1 MKDSC
6 CVSIIIDDEHRE
18 NFPID
23 QLDNIDKI
31 CDELIAKYKI
41 NYDIKEKL
49 CKKLKTY
56 IITTHKNEKSLN
68 PKVKKIISRLY
79 SNENNKT
86 KCNDKQIE
94 ETKTLCSSPKI
105 ISEQIKNNY
114 SKNKK
119 EIINTQI
126 SRILKYV
133 NEIAQCKQ
141 FTINEYNS
149 RCSSKNRTQKRKSS
163 KSSLKFI
170 DRDLQRETQNDLFI
184 PNVKYQNSF
193 NNELNLH
200 LNNTELKKTNL
211 DFTTSRVIPTK
222 DSYAE
227 IYKNQILLNS
237 MINNSTVSVRTRPLS
252 KSLTSRIKTING
264 TASKNKSN
272 DNLYQI
278 KENESSSM
286 KVKDSK
292 VITITNVTNDT
303 QKREKEEKEMIK
315 REKLKKDL
323 KDNGSKDRIQKK
335 IKEINDNMPDGFM
348 KLFQEEKK
356 TKLKK
361 QKNKEKIEE
370 IENYFTPTIN
380 QKSKDICM
388 KNKNRNSNCVSR
400 LYSNKNKKEKKF
412 ERIGS
417 SPSYSTKTISS
428 PYNSNKNFYSS
439 KSIILNNDKQRIREI
454 KSEQELIKNC
464 EEHNKKRN
472 NLRKNSLHQC
482 EKHLNHYKL
491 NNFKNIYEQLA
502 QYNIQEIDID
512 KVKIDKE
519 IKEKLVCP
527 VLHILKARNLEFN
540 FQNFYMLCN
549 ELLSYVEKESL

>member
-23 QLDNIDKI
+23 KLDNIDKI
-31 CDELIAKYKI
+31 CEDLIVKYKI
-41 NYDIKEKL
+41 NSDIKDKL

-68 PKVKKIISRLY
+68 PKVKEIINRLY
-79 SNENNKT
+79 NDEKIKT
-86 KCNDKQIE
+86 KNKNKQIE
-94 ETKTLCSSPKI
+94 ETKTICSSPKI
-105 ISEQIKNNY
+105 LNEQIKNNY
-114 SKNKK
+114 SKNKR

-133 NEIAQCKQ
+133 NEVDQCKQ

-149 RCSSKNRTQKRKSS
+149 RRSSKNRTQKRKSI

-170 DRDLQRETQNDLFI
+170 DRDLQREAQNDLFI

-193 NNELNLH
+193 NNELNLN

-211 DFTTSRVIPTK
+211 DFTTSRIIPTK

-278 KENESSSM
+278 KENESSSI
-286 KVKDSK
+286 KGKDSK
-292 VITITNVTNDT
+292 VITITNVTNET
-303 QKREKEEKEMIK
+303 QRREKEEKEKIK
-315 REKLKKDL
+315 REQLKKDL
-323 KDNGSKDRIQKK
+323 KSNKDRIQKK
-335 IKEINDNMPDGFM
+335 IKEINDNMPDGFV

-361 QKNKEKIEE
+361 EKNKEKIEE

-380 QKSKDICM
+380 QRSKEICL

-400 LYSNKNKKEKKF
+400 LFSQSKKETKKF

-417 SPSYSTKTISS
+417 SPSYNTIQNKTISS
-428 PYNSNKNFYSS
+428 PYTTNKHFYSS
-439 KSIILNNDKQRIREI
+439 KSIILDKQRIREKKI
-454 KSEQELIKNC
+454 EEELIKNC

-540 FQNFYMLCN
+540 FQNFYILCN

>member
-23 QLDNIDKI
+23 KLDNIDKI
-31 CDELIAKYKI
+31 CGDLIVKYKI
-41 NYDIKEKL
+41 NSDIKDKL

-68 PKVKKIISRLY
+68 TKAKEIINRLY
-79 SNENNKT
+79 NEEMIKAKNQN
-86 KCNDKQIE
+86 KQIE
-94 ETKTLCSSPKI
+94 ETKTICSSPKI
-105 ISEQIKNNY
+105 INEHNNNNY

-133 NEIAQCKQ
+133 NEVDQCKQ

-149 RCSSKNRTQKRKSS
+149 RHSSKNRTQKRKSI

-170 DRDLQRETQNDLFI
+170 DRDLQREAQNDLFI

-211 DFTTSRVIPTK
+211 DFTTSRIIPTK

-278 KENESSSM
+278 KEKESSSI
-286 KVKDSK
+286 KGKDSK
-292 VITITNVTNDT
+292 VITITTVTNET
-303 QKREKEEKEMIK
+303 LKREKEEKEKIK
-315 REKLKKDL
+315 REQLKNDL
-323 KDNGSKDRIQKK
+323 KVNNDRIKK
-335 IKEINDNMPDGFM
+335 NIKEINDNMPDGFV

-370 IENYFTPTIN
+370 KENYFTPTIN
-380 QKSKDICM
+380 QRSKEICL
-388 KNKNRNSNCVSR
+388 KNKNRNTNCVSR
-400 LYSNKNKKEKKF
+400 LFSQSKKETKKF

-417 SPSYSTKTISS
+417 SPSYNTIQNKTISS
-428 PYNSNKNFYSS
+428 PYSTNKHFYSS
-439 KSIILNNDKQRIREI
+439 QSIILDKQRIREK
-454 KSEQELIKNC
+454 KSEEELIKNC
-464 EEHNKKRN
+464 EEYNKKRN

-512 KVKIDKE
+512 KVKIDNE

-540 FQNFYMLCN
+540 FQNFYILCN